1 MRTNHTVDSEIL
13 RRFGAK
19 NLRDSWYAKT
29 NYALSYNCG
38 EKTFPSKGRGLGLKC
53 LRNESAE
60 DEIYGII
67 EEWAAGKLLA
77 EIEALAKHHGF
88 GALPVE
94 NAEDAYSQP
103 HYEERGE
110 IQQINDPWYG
120 TRKAQGPVPLYSG
133 TPGYIEV
140 AGNPIGWDTENVL
153 RLFCGLTSEM
163 IKELEV
169 IHVIGKLAGADNL
182 RDWW

>member
-38 EKTFPSKGRGLGLKC
+38 EKTFPGKGRGLGLKC

-67 EEWAAGKLLA
+67 EEWADGKLLA
-77 EIEALAKHHGF
+77 EIEALPSTT
-88 GALPVE
+88 AL
-94 NAEDAYSQP
+94 AHCQS
-103 HYEERGE
+103 R
-110 IQQINDPWYG
+110 
-120 TRKAQGPVPLYSG
+120 TRK
-133 TPGYIEV
+133 TPT
-140 AGNPIGWDTENVL
+140 P
-153 RLFCGLTSEM
+153 
-163 IKELEV
+163 
-169 IHVIGKLAGADNL
+169 NL
-182 RDWW
+182 STRNGERFSR

>member
-38 EKTFPSKGRGLGLKC
+38 EKTFPGKGRGLGLKC
-53 LRNESAE
+53 PRNESAE

-103 HYEERGE
+103 LYEERGE
-110 IQQINDPWYG
+110 IQ
-120 TRKAQGPVPLYSG
+120 
-133 TPGYIEV
+133 
-140 AGNPIGWDTENVL
+140 
-153 RLFCGLTSEM
+153 
-163 IKELEV
+163 
-169 IHVIGKLAGADNL
+169 
-182 RDWW
+182 

>member
-1 MRTNHTVDSEIL
+1 M
-13 RRFGAK
+13 
-19 NLRDSWYAKT
+19 
-29 NYALSYNCG
+29 
-38 EKTFPSKGRGLGLKC
+38 KC

-103 HYEERGE
+103 LYEERGE

-120 TRKAQGPVPLYSG
+120 SLKTQDRCPYTRARRVTSKWLASRSAGTRKMCYGGS
-133 TPGYIEV
+133 
-140 AGNPIGWDTENVL
+140 
-153 RLFCGLTSEM
+153 
-163 IKELEV
+163 
-169 IHVIGKLAGADNL
+169 AD
-182 RDWW
+182 